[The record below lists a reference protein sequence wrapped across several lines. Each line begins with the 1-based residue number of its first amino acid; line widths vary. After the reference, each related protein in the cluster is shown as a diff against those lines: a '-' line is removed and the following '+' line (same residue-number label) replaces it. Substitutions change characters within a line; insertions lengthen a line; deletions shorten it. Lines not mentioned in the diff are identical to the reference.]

1 MIDDES
7 LLVSSVSGLDCTTLT
22 IPTRISEVQVSPH
35 PQTTGHGI
43 FRKGDVDLPLPR
55 IATRKQ
61 SHGLLQ
67 DSSQSPLHMGQV
79 EHRER
84 KDLGFNSIEPRIQ

>member
-1 MIDDES
+1 M
-7 LLVSSVSGLDCTTLT
+7 
-22 IPTRISEVQVSPH
+22 QVFPH

-43 FRKGDVDLPLPR
+43 FRKGDVDLPLPH

-67 DSSQSPLHMGQV
+67 DLSQSPLRMGQV

-84 KDLGFNSIEPRIQ
+84 KDLGFNSIEPRIQW